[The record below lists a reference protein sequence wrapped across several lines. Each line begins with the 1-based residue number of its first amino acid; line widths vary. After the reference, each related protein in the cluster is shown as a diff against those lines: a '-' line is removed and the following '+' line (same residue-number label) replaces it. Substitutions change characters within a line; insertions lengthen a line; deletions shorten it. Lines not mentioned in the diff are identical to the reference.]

1 MHRLMVRTVGLA
13 LLAICCL
20 IPAPTA
26 RSARQAPNPQSRITP
41 GTAVVHDVYGPAQRK
56 VGSGDWKNISVGD
69 VLPDQTTIKTGEEA
83 AVLLRLVG
91 GNSFRIG
98 ENSTVQLK

>member
-1 MHRLMVRTVGLA
+1 MHVSMVRTVGLV
-13 LLAICCL
+13 LVAICCL

-26 RSARQAPNPQSRITP
+26 RSARQAPDSQSRVMP
-41 GTAVVHDVYGPAQRK
+41 GTAVVKDVYGPAQRK
-56 VGSGDWKNISVGD
+56 GDSGDWKNISIGD
-69 VLPDQTTIKTGEEA
+69 ILPAQTTIKTGEEA

-98 ENSTVQLK
+98 EN